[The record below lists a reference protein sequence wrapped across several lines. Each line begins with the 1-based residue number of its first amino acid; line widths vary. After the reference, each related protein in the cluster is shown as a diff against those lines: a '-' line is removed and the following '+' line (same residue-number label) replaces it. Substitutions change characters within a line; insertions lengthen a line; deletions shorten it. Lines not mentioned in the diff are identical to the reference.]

1 MYFWCHFVPWVMLI
15 LKMSHLSFSKTAS
28 VRRIEVNGQQSFR
41 YSSLKIWSN
50 SSQNCLR
57 WSLDWAEQNL
67 LNWFFVLIFVQKL
80 WCCECQRWPKIG
92 SEAVISAKLWSIET
106 KLGML
111 HQSPDLRVN
120 TKVGNSATYGYWD
133 RKMSHILLITLD
145 DLLVMVITCKLTN
158 FGVSRTNSI
167 APPPV
172 QIFNIEII
180 ITHKPLVLGE

>member
-15 LKMSHLSFSKTAS
+15 LKMSRLSFSKTAS
-28 VRRIEVNGQQSFR
+28 VRRIEVNGKQSFR
-41 YSSLKIWSN
+41 YSSLKIDPILPKIGSDIF
-50 SSQNCLR
+50 
-57 WSLDWAEQNL
+57 DWAEQNL

-80 WCCECQRWPKIG
+80 WCCECQSWPKIG

-133 RKMSHILLITLD
+133 SKMSHILLITLD
-145 DLLVMVITCKLTN
+145 DLLVMVITSKLTN

-180 ITHKPLVLGE
+180 ITHKPLILGK

>member
-1 MYFWCHFVPWVMLI
+1 MDNSLFATPPWKSVQFFP
-15 LKMSHLSFSKTAS
+15 KLSQMIVGLSWTELAK
-28 VRRIEVNGQQSFR
+28 
-41 YSSLKIWSN
+41 
-50 SSQNCLR
+50 
-57 WSLDWAEQNL
+57 
-67 LNWFFVLIFVQKL
+67 LIFCIDFCSKVMML
-80 WCCECQRWPKIG
+80 WMPKVDSNWIG
-92 SEAVISAKLWSIET
+92 GCNLGQTLINRNET
-106 KLGML
+106 WYA

>member
-41 YSSLKIWSN
+41 YSSLKICPILPKIVSDD
-50 SSQNCLR
+50 
-57 WSLDWAEQNL
+57 LDWAEQNL

-80 WCCECQRWPKIG
+80 WCCERQRRPKIG